1 MSLLV
6 GIVIVIVILSLFG
19 GSKSEDDSFLRRR
32 TFWERL
38 TGEEP
43 TFIEK
48 VEEFVAGVIC
58 FAVLAFVIYH
68 IFDILELLLD
78 ILDLDMFDS
87 LPRRRR

>member
-1 MSLLV
+1 MPLIV

-19 GSKSEDDSFLRRR
+19 GSKSGDSFFRRR

-58 FAVLAFVIYH
+58 FAILAFAIYH
-68 IFDILELLLD
+68 IFDILELLLE
-78 ILDLDMFDS
+78 ILDLDVFDS